1 MIQLVA
7 FLGNY
12 GKEYEKTRHN
22 TAWQFASS
30 LPFYSNLNFSNKFQ
44 GQIANLDYSEFVNL
58 ATKFYLELSK
68 DGEGPNIPKNAPSKI
83 FFLKPETYMN
93 LSGQSIGEVCQ
104 FYKIKPDEI
113 LVVHDELELLPGIFS
128 LKFSGGLAGHNGL
141 RSTKAVLGT
150 PDFFRLRFGIGKP
163 ANVNIADYVL
173 SNFSKEESI
182 TMNLC
187 FEKAGLC
194 LVKTLLASE
203 PQRLISKWGKVN
215 VIE

>member
-12 GKEYEKTRHN
+12 GREYEKTRHN
-22 TAWQFASS
+22 AGWLFAES
-30 LPFYSNLNFSNKFQ
+30 LPFYSRLNFSNKYQ
-44 GQIANLDYSEFVNL
+44 GQFASLDYSEFVRL
-58 ATKFYLELSK
+58 ACDAFPELVK
-68 DGEGPNIPKNAPSKI
+68 DGKEPKISDNAPSKI

-104 FYKIKPDEI
+104 FYKIKPEEV
-113 LVVHDELELLPGIFS
+113 LVIHDELEMNPGFFS
-128 LKFSGGLAGHNGL
+128 LKFGGGLAGHNGL

-173 SNFSKEESI
+173 SNFSKDESI
-182 TMNLC
+182 TLSLA
-187 FEKAGLC
+187 FSKAGLC
-194 LVKTLLASE
+194 LAKTILASE
-203 PQRLISKWGKVN
+203 PTRLTSKWGKVN
-215 VIE
+215 AAE